1 MKKENI
7 KLIKIIAVVMLI
19 INFTILGGYFIY
31 NEYKDEFSYFYL
43 LKDESLRDFI
53 KIYKE
58 IDENYMGDIKK
69 SEMIDAASEAM
80 LDSLGD
86 EYTSYLTKSEKE
98 SFDLEIAGTFK
109 GIGVTIKGLEILSL
123 VEKGPAEQSGI
134 KVGDI
139 IVEVN
144 NQEITEETSD
154 LISVIIQNFKK
165 EKINIKVKRDKEI
178 LSFNVKLTDL
188 DLSTSASMI
197 DDTNIGYIAINVFS
211 NNVYDSFRNNFM
223 KLKEQGMEKL
233 IIDLR
238 NNGGGLLDKSVEI
251 SSMFLEKNEIIVTL
265 EKDKEKI
272 TYKDKTK
279 EYINIPIVILQNS
292 QTASASEI
300 LIAALKDH
308 EKAIVVG
315 EKSFGKGKVQEIINT
330 NSGAMKYTTSF
341 WYTPNNECIDKL
353 GIIPDYEEKLKYIEN
368 EKGEIIEIIDSQ
380 LLKALE
386 IINE

>member
-58 IDENYMGDIKK
+58 IDENYIGDIKK